1 MQQKVNPV
9 KIYQ

>member
-1 MQQKVNPV
+1 V